1 MNNGHFSAF
10 LISRSFDDGP
20 SLMDNGYFGKGHFG
34 NHFIK
39 FIPFRMNYIMQN
51 YEMDKNGLFR
61 HKTNSKDS
69 PMQDFVITKQKYRK
83 VSNILEPNI
92 SEMFAI

>member
-1 MNNGHFSAF
+1 
-10 LISRSFDDGP
+10 
-20 SLMDNGYFGKGHFG
+20 
-34 NHFIK
+34 
-39 FIPFRMNYIMQN
+39 MQN

-61 HKTNSKDS
+61 HRTNSKES

-92 SEMFAI
+92 SKMFALKMIANMFDEDIL